1 MRDKQDYQALMDKKL
16 HRNAQAKKETFV
28 EFIRADLELDKLTA
42 SKEWDTYLEFL
53 QAIKNNFK
61 DAHQVL
67 EKEHN
72 ESYDLGETPLREN
85 KIQMI
90 LNLERLE
97 LLDLVMTLPKL
108 IGDSAR
114 AARKAIKKYEK
125 S

>member
-1 MRDKQDYQALMDKKL
+1 MRDKQDYQALMDEKL

-28 EFIRADLELDKLTA
+28 EFIRADLELDKITA
-42 SKEWDTYLEFL
+42 SKGWDTYLEFL
-53 QAIKNNFK
+53 RGIKNNFK

-72 ESYDLGETPLREN
+72 ESYDLGETALREN

-90 LNLERLE
+90 LNRERLE